1 MFASEKEAKLAKTIV
16 VARSPFA
23 TRCPSPQ
30 ISIAINMGWRI
41 NRLMLFGVSATTHRT
56 TTMGIIDIS
65 MLLAQIGGVH
75 KTRTLASVRP
85 KIIKARP
92 VTETMLNTAL
102 NRFSPIFET
111 ATVLNCVDGT
121 MWIAKK
127 MIMPEIK

>member
-1 MFASEKEAKLAKTIV
+1 
-16 VARSPFA
+16 
-23 TRCPSPQ
+23 
-30 ISIAINMGWRI
+30 
-41 NRLMLFGVSATTHRT
+41 
-56 TTMGIIDIS
+56 MGIIDIS

-75 KTRTLASVRP
+75 KTRKLASVRP

-111 ATVLNCVDGT
+111 TIVLNCVDGT

-127 MIMPEIK
+127 NDNA